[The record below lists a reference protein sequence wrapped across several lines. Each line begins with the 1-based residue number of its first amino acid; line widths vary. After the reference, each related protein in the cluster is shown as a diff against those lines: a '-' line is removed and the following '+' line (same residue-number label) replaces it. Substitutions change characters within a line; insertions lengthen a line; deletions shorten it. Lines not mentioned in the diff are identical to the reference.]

1 MPRAPA
7 IVKKMPAA
15 SIPAG
20 ECVYTGI
27 SLQKADTEKQQVAG
41 TIYAR
46 QQERKV
52 TIMNQNTINHT
63 IRIAL
68 PSGFRQMDPEEK
80 KKIYAMS
87 AVIPDWSVHD
97 PERHMIFSASWKK
110 MNSILAMMACSM
122 DGAKGLEKRMRIAL
136 RDRNYQFGEYIKG
149 NLGEKKAFGF
159 TFRCQGKE
167 EDLLNR
173 TMMVRDGEI
182 IYYLTSQI
190 RADRENESKT
200 MMDQIWS
207 SISML

>member
-1 MPRAPA
+1 
-7 IVKKMPAA
+7 
-15 SIPAG
+15 
-20 ECVYTGI
+20 
-27 SLQKADTEKQQVAG
+27 
-41 TIYAR
+41 
-46 QQERKV
+46 
-52 TIMNQNTINHT
+52 
-63 IRIAL
+63 
-68 PSGFRQMDPEEK
+68 
-80 KKIYAMS
+80 
-87 AVIPDWSVHD
+87 
-97 PERHMIFSASWKK
+97 MIFSASWKK

-167 EDLLNR
+167 GDLLNR